1 MTTETIEQDFR
12 QKVCSKISL
21 REEGL
26 DRYRV
31 FTPFLSEDGDHFA
44 IVLKREPSGWILS
57 DEGHTYMHLTYDLD
71 EKDLQRGTRQK
82 IITNALSLFQVKDRD
97 GELLLSIPD
106 HQFGDALYSYI
117 QALMRITDISYL
129 TRERVR
135 STFMEDFRQLI
146 ENAVPENRRTFD
158 WHDPKND
165 PQSMYSVDCQ
175 VNGMARPLFIFALPN
190 DDRTRDSTISLLQ
203 YEKWGTTCRSLGIF
217 EDQESVNR
225 KVLARFSDVC
235 EKQFSSLVANRERID
250 RYLKDSISV

>member
-12 QKVCSKISL
+12 QKVSSKITL
-21 REEGL
+21 REEGI

-44 IVLKREPSGWILS
+44 IVLKREPAGWILS
-57 DEGHTYMHLTYDLD
+57 DEGHTYMHLTYDID

-82 IITNALSLFQVKDRD
+82 IISNALSLFQVKDRD

-106 HQFGDALYSYI
+106 HQYGDALYSYI

-146 ENAVPENRRTFD
+146 EKAVPENRRTFD
-158 WHDPKND
+158 WNDPKHDP
-165 PQSMYSVDCQ
+165 QGMYSVDCQ

-203 YEKWGTTCRSLGIF
+203 FEKWGISSRSLGIF
-217 EDQESVNR
+217 EDQETVNR